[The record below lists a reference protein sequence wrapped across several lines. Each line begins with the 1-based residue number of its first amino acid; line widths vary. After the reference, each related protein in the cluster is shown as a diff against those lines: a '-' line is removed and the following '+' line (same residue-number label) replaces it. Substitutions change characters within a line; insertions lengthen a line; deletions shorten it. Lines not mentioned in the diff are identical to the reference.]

1 MQRPLDRDLETI
13 RVPVQ
18 AAALAGVI
26 GQHVGRLEVELFA
39 NLHRAGVAS
48 SPGASRPV
56 REVAG
61 MQAPPRP
68 KTIGHFI
75 GGAAVDPASAT
86 RFGEVFDPARGEVQA
101 RVAFADEATVDH
113 AVRAARQ
120 AFAGWSRT
128 PIGKRTEILFSF
140 RELMRK
146 HVADFAAL
154 VSSEHGKIVHD
165 AEGEVARALEV
176 IDFACGLAQQTK
188 GQFSENVSR
197 SVDTYS
203 LRQPVG
209 VCAGITP
216 FNFPMMVPAWMFAP
230 AIAAGNAFVLKPSE
244 RDPSASVL
252 VAQLWKE
259 AGLPDGVFNVVHGD
273 KVAVDA
279 LLAHPMVDA
288 ISFVGSTPIAKHV
301 YETAAK
307 NGKRVQALGGAKNH
321 MVILPDADMDA
332 AADALVS
339 AAYGSAGQ
347 RCMAISASV
356 TVGDAA
362 GPLLDAVRTRVA
374 KLKVGAGHD
383 RTNDMGPVVTA
394 QARDRILGA
403 IELGLKAGATL
414 AIDGRDLRVGGYEGG
429 FFIGPTLFDNVKPE
443 MSIYRDE
450 IFGPVLVNLR
460 SATLEDAIGL
470 IARNPYGN
478 GTAIFTRNGA
488 AARKFQNEV
497 EVGMVGINVPI
508 PVPVGYYSFG
518 GWKNS
523 LFGDLHIYGE
533 EGFRFYTRGKVVTS
547 RWDEAGAGV
556 NLGFPTHK

>member
-1 MQRPLDRDLETI
+1 
-13 RVPVQ
+13 
-18 AAALAGVI
+18 
-26 GQHVGRLEVELFA
+26 
-39 NLHRAGVAS
+39 
-48 SPGASRPV
+48 
-56 REVAG
+56 

-75 GGAAVDPASAT
+75 GGAAVDTTSAT
-86 RFGEVFDPARGEVQA
+86 RFGDVFDPARGEVQA

-120 AFAGWSRT
+120 AFPGWSRT
-128 PIGKRTEILFSF
+128 PIGKRTEILFAF
-140 RELMRK
+140 RELARK
-146 HVADFAAL
+146 HVADFAQI
-154 VSSEHGKIVHD
+154 VSSEHGKIVND
-165 AEGEVARALEV
+165 AEGEVGRALEV
-176 IDFACGLAQQTK
+176 VDFACGLAQQTK

-230 AIAAGNAFVLKPSE
+230 AIAAGNSFVLKPSE
-244 RDPSASVL
+244 RDPSVAVL

-279 LLAHPMVDA
+279 LLMHPMVDA
-288 ISFVGSTPIAKHV
+288 ISFVGSTPIAKYI

-321 MVILPDADMDA
+321 MVVMPDADMDA

-362 GPLLDAVRTRVA
+362 EPLLDALRKRVA
-374 KLKVGAGHD
+374 KLKVGPGHD
-383 RTNDMGPVVTA
+383 RTNDMGPVVTP
-394 QARDRILGA
+394 QARDRVLNY
-403 IELGLKAGATL
+403 IEQGLHAGATL
-414 AIDGRDLRVGGYEGG
+414 AIDGRELRVDGYEGG
-429 FFIGPTLFDNVKPE
+429 FFIGPTLFDNVRPE

-450 IFGPVLVNLR
+450 IFGPVLVNVR
-460 SATLEDAIGL
+460 STTLEDAIGL

-478 GTAIFTRNGA
+478 GTAIFTRSGA
-488 AARKFQNEV
+488 AARKFQSEV
-497 EVGMVGINVPI
+497 DVGMVGINVPI

-547 RWDEAGAGV
+547 RWDEASAGI